1 MVLALYRRHRR
12 DCKAR
17 HLDESRTSEYDGG
30 VANEKKGLVQRCTD
44 ADDCRDETS
53 IKTRRPAV
61 VSCTASL
68 KVEADAIRIL
78 KTIASTRIG

>member
-12 DCKAR
+12 DCKASISINR
-17 HLDESRTSEYDGG
+17 AP
-30 VANEKKGLVQRCTD
+30 ANMTAVSQTRRRGWFNDVPTPTI
-44 ADDCRDETS
+44 ARDETS